1 MKLEILPAALADLAV
16 GFDFYEKQQ
25 PGLGRYF
32 RESLFTDIDTLIIH
46 AGIHRKIFGTHRLL
60 AKIFP
65 CAVYYS
71 VEGDTVR
78 IKAILDC
85 RRDPRWIKTK
95 LT

>member
-1 MKLEILPAALADLAV
+1 MKLEILPSAVADLAR

-32 RESLFTDIDTLIIH
+32 RESLLTDIDTLIVH
-46 AGIHRKIFGTHRLL
+46 GGIHRKIFGTHRLL
-60 AKIFP
+60 ARIFP
-65 CAVYYS
+65 FAVYYS
-71 VEGDTVR
+71 VESDTVR

-85 RRDPRWIKTK
+85 RRDPRWVKTK